1 MHRPP
6 HLDALYD
13 NLNRNA
19 GKPMGPLQKFGAAV
33 VAVIVFGV
41 ALAFSVM
48 FFAVVAAIALVI
60 GAYMWWKTRDLR
72 KAMRQAQAQ
81 AQAQTQRPGP
91 QRQNGGGIVIEGEV
105 LREVRDDPNR
115 G

>member
-1 MHRPP
+1 MHRNPN
-6 HLDALYD
+6 LDVLLE

-19 GKPMGPLQKFGAAV
+19 GKPLGLLQKVGAVAA
-33 VAVIVFGV
+33 AVIVFGV

-60 GAYMWWKTRDLR
+60 GAYVWWKTRDVR

-81 AQAQTQRPGP
+81 RPGA
-91 QRQNGGGIVIEGEV
+91 QRENGRGIVIEGEV
-105 LREVRDDPNR
+105 LREVRDHPRR

>member
-19 GKPMGPLQKFGAAV
+19 GKPIGPLQKFGAAV

-60 GAYMWWKTRDLR
+60 GAYLWWKTRDVR

-81 AQAQTQRPGP
+81 AQRPGP
-91 QRQNGGGIVIEGEV
+91 QRQNGDGIVIEGEV

>member
-19 GKPMGPLQKFGAAV
+19 EKPMGLLQKFGAAT

-60 GAYMWWKTRDLR
+60 GAYLWWKTRDVR

-81 AQAQTQRPGP
+81 RPGA
-91 QRQNGGGIVIEGEV
+91 QRENGHGIVIEGEV
-105 LREVRDDPNR
+105 LREVRDNPR
-115 G
+115 GH

>member
-41 ALAFSVM
+41 SLAFSVM

-60 GAYMWWKTRDLR
+60 GAYVWWKTRDLR

-81 AQAQTQRPGP
+81 AHQRGP
-91 QRQNGGGIVIEGEV
+91 QRQSGSGIVIEGEV